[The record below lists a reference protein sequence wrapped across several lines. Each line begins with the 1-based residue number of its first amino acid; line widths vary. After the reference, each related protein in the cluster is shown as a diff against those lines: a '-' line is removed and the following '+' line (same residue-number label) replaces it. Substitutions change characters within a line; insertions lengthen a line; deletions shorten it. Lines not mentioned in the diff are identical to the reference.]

1 MVEWELVGSP
11 EDAEVSNSSAVSLR
25 AERPRGHR
33 YSAIL
38 ISQAVSLVLS
48 ANSSFR
54 GAARSL
60 QILCSEAAEACPS
73 LWSIRNWVLRLGLY
87 ELERAKRPDADW
99 ALILDHTIQV
109 GPHKAL
115 LILGVKLGD
124 LDPEDFALGHQDVAV
139 LGLEICERSNGQSVL
154 DVLEKI
160 QEQIGEPRL
169 LVSDAGSDI
178 KKAADLFSERHRHTD
193 WIPDVSHRMARLLE
207 AELKGNRKWE
217 SFLSRAAQCR
227 NQCQQTAL
235 SPLMP
240 PAQRGKA
247 RWMNYQSL
255 VSWGL
260 EVIQHPRPSWADPR
274 QFKQLFGWL
283 DNYEEELG
291 DCWMMMHLGQEICRI
306 IKGGGIDSQS
316 LANCRQMLK
325 ERVHGA
331 RLRCYARGIRGYL
344 EEVESKL
351 RPGEKLLGSSDIIES
366 IFGKYKFLMERSP
379 QKAITRLI
387 LAIGALTS
395 RRTPDLI
402 RHAMEAIKM
411 EAVEEW
417 FRKYVGESARSIR
430 QKAFA

>member
-1 MVEWELVGSP
+1 MDWELVRVQDLPSAP
-11 EDAEVSNSSAVSLR
+11 ETSLVPVKST
-25 AERPRGHR
+25 RPRGHT

-38 ISQAVSLVLS
+38 ISQAISLVLA

-60 QILCSEAAEACPS
+60 QILYAEAAECCPS

-87 ELERAKRPDADW
+87 ELERPKLRAADW

-115 LILGVKLGD
+115 LILGVNLEELNGD
-124 LDPEDFALGHQDVAV
+124 NFTLGHQDVTV
-139 LGLEICERSNGQSVL
+139 LGLEICERSNGEKVL
-154 DVLEKI
+154 EALEKI
-160 QEQIGEPRL
+160 KEQIGEPRV

-178 KKAADLFSERHRHTD
+178 RKAARLFCERYPHTD
-193 WIPDVSHRMARLLE
+193 WIPDVGHRMARLLE
-207 AELKGNRKWE
+207 AELKEDPKWE
-217 SFLSRAAQCR
+217 SFLSQAAHCR

-247 RWMNYQSL
+247 RWMNFQPL

-260 EVIQHPRPSWADPR
+260 NVIQHPRPSWADPR
-274 QFKQLFGWL
+274 EFKRLFGWL
-283 DNYEEELG
+283 DDYEGELG
-291 DCWMMMHLGQEICRI
+291 DYWMMMHLGQETCRI
-306 IKGGGIDSQS
+306 IKQSGIESGA
-316 LANCRQMLK
+316 LENCRQILK
-325 ERVHGA
+325 ERVEGA
-331 RLRCYARGIRGYL
+331 RLRRHVAGIREYL

-351 RPGEKLLGSSDIIES
+351 RPGERLLGSSDVIES
-366 IFGKYKFLMERSP
+366 IFGKYKLLMERSP

-395 RRTPDLI
+395 KRTPDLI
-402 RHAMEAIKM
+402 RQAM
-411 EAVEEW
+411 EAVEMEAVEKW
-417 FRKYVGESARSIR
+417 FAKYVGESARSIR
-430 QKAFA
+430 QTAFA